1 MIENQN
7 NFKLIAKTLYGLENE
22 LYNELI
28 LLGARNP
35 RIGNRFVSFYGDK
48 GFMYK
53 CNLCLRTAI
62 KILKPIFNFSFDSQN
77 DFYLKMKSFEWNL
90 LLKKNQTFRVQS
102 IVNTNIFSNSL
113 FVNQRTKD
121 AVVDFIN
128 ENQGYRPNIDRKQ
141 PDITLNVHIQN
152 KKCNVSLDTSGES
165 LHKRGYKL
173 SSSNAPISE
182 VLAAGILLKS
192 NWNGESN
199 FLDPF
204 CGSGTILIEAAMI
217 ASNFPPNFYRKEF
230 AFERWKDWDYELFE
244 LIKKSLLKKVKKINF
259 KMTGFDKSPVA
270 ISKFKE
276 NLKFFDFK
284 KLIKVSEKNF
294 FNSKKN
300 DNEKLFIVTN
310 PPYGERLTVDESAF
324 YSSIGSY
331 LKHNYS
337 NSNFWMFTSSIIG
350 IKNIGFKSSKKI
362 KLKNG
367 KIETYL
373 LCYEIYKGSKK
384 ITF

>member
-1 MIENQN
+1 
-7 NFKLIAKTLYGLENE
+7 
-22 LYNELI
+22 
-28 LLGARNP
+28 
-35 RIGNRFVSFYGDK
+35 
-48 GFMYK
+48 
-53 CNLCLRTAI
+53 
-62 KILKPIFNFSFDSQN
+62 
-77 DFYLKMKSFEWNL
+77 
-90 LLKKNQTFRVQS
+90 
-102 IVNTNIFSNSL
+102 
-113 FVNQRTKD
+113 
-121 AVVDFIN
+121 
-128 ENQGYRPNIDRKQ
+128 
-141 PDITLNVHIQN
+141 
-152 KKCNVSLDTSGES
+152 
-165 LHKRGYKL
+165 
-173 SSSNAPISE
+173 
-182 VLAAGILLKS
+182 
-192 NWNGESN
+192 
-199 FLDPF
+199 
-204 CGSGTILIEAAMI
+204 MI

-230 AFERWKDWDYELFE
+230 AFKRWKDWDYKLFE

-310 PPYGERLTVDESAF
+310 PPYGERLTVDEISF